1 MSINVVAEEEFL
13 VGAEIVVMGYAPEGN
28 LSAVFEDDGD
38 TGYFYAL
45 DGSVGENSIQDA
57 VHIYNVANVT
67 DREKPSKVTIGWS
80 QDHQKVV
87 LLINDYPH
95 AVFDFVEKQGFCRT
109 GLPPPNS
116 KGEWSIRGHEW
127 SETAIKLFA

>member
-13 VGAEIVVMGYAPEGN
+13 VGTETVVMGYAPEGS

-45 DGSVGENSIQDA
+45 DSSAGENSIQDA

-67 DREKPSKVTIGWS
+67 DRDKTSKVTIGWS
-80 QDHQKVV
+80 KDHQKVV
-87 LLINDYPH
+87 LLINGYPH
-95 AVFDFVEKQGFCRT
+95 AIFDFAEKQGFCRT
-109 GLPPPNS
+109 GSPPPNS
-116 KGEWSIRGHEW
+116 KGEWSIAGHEW
-127 SETAIKLFA
+127 SDTAIKLFA

>member
-1 MSINVVAEEEFL
+1 MPINVVAEEEFL
-13 VGAEIVVMGYAPEGN
+13 VGTETVVMGYAPEGG

-38 TGYFYAL
+38 TGFFYAL
-45 DGSVGENSIQDA
+45 DSSVGENSIQDA

-67 DREKPSKVTIGWS
+67 DQDKPSKVTIGWS

-95 AVFDFVEKQGFCRT
+95 AIFDFAEKQGFCRT
-109 GLPPPNS
+109 GFPPPNS
-116 KGEWSIRGHEW
+116 KGEWSIAGHEW
-127 SETAIKLFA
+127 SDTAIKLFA